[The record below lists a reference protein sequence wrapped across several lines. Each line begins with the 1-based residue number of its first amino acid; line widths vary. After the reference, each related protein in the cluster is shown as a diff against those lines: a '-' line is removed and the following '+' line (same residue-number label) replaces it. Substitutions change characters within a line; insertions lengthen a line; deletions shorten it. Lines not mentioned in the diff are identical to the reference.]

1 MPHSTQRVCKEEKGA
16 DFTQCFRMSCPPLAD
31 LAPQPIISV
40 ACLSSV
46 SLLSLFPA
54 LLCETMSSGIRS
66 SLCPPSLKRKNP
78 RWQLL
83 APHLGASSA
92 GRTQGLSCLL
102 PPSTAAGRS
111 PTSLCIF
118 CSQSGRVTAST
129 STPSNPFP
137 AQSITLRLLT
147 ALRISSTLKSPAQH
161 FRSPQLGPWG
171 STSPAQS
178 TMTSLVS
185 CDEMNG

>member
-1 MPHSTQRVCKEEKGA
+1 MLPE
-16 DFTQCFRMSCPPLAD
+16 CPVLRF
-31 LAPQPIISV
+31 V

-46 SLLSLFPA
+46 PLLSLFPT
-54 LLCETMSSGIRS
+54 LLCEMMSSGIRT
-66 SLCPPSLKRKNP
+66 SLCPPSLKRKTP

-102 PPSTAAGRS
+102 PLSTAAGRS

-118 CSQSGRVTAST
+118 CSPLPSGRVTAST
-129 STPSNPFP
+129 STPSNTFP
-137 AQSITLRLLT
+137 AQSITPRLPT

-161 FRSPQLGPWG
+161 FGSLQLGPWG
-171 STSPAQS
+171 STFPAQS